1 MEPILTLSHD
11 PQPEAAQAFSDGLDA
26 YNRATIGYVDAA
38 PLHILV
44 TDPETGALLG
54 GVSGRTS
61 YGTLFVNLVYLPDAL
76 RGQDI
81 GSRMLAMAEAEAR
94 RRGCR
99 TGILNTISFQ
109 APDFYQRLGWRVFGE
124 IPGDPDGVARVFL
137 TKDLS

>member
-61 YGTLFVNLVYLPDAL
+61 YGTLFVNLVYLPDA
-76 RGQDI
+76 
-81 GSRMLAMAEAEAR
+81 
-94 RRGCR
+94 GCR